1 VTGFLNWVSNLP
13 AHWGTKPLRAVADY
27 TVSNVDK
34 VPAGNEAPVW
44 LCNYTDVYNNEF
56 ITLHLDFMRATATE
70 GEIEKFGLKVDDVVI
85 TKDSES
91 WDDIGVPAI
100 VKETAGDLVCGYH
113 LAVLRPRKQI
123 LDGSF
128 LFRCLQAKP
137 VRVQLELAAN
147 GVTRFGIPKADI
159 GAMTLPI
166 PPLSQQRIIAD
177 YLDRETARLDGL
189 VAAKERVLGL
199 LAEKRQALI
208 TRAVTRGLE
217 PRSPLRDSGIPWLGE
232 IPAHWQILQLKF
244 VTRSLHTGPFGSQLH
259 AEEYITGGVP
269 VVNPSHLS
277 SGRICADDRVS
288 VDEATAERLVIHR
301 LSPCDVVFARR
312 GELGR
317 CGVVEPSQAGW
328 LCGTGSLRARLR
340 LDMVDPYYIVLV
352 FTGTRVSDVLTF
364 ESVGSTMDNLNTEI
378 LGSCQF
384 GVPPL
389 TEQRA
394 IVAHITA
401 ETAKLDALHA
411 ATERTIAILRERR
424 AYRRGGDGQNDHTRE
439 PRR

>member
-1 VTGFLNWVSNLP
+1 MTSAFRTRRGDRRRSCAAATTSRCCRHASRSSTDHSCSVACRRTG
-13 AHWGTKPLRAVADY
+13 A
-27 TVSNVDK
+27 
-34 VPAGNEAPVW
+34 
-44 LCNYTDVYNNEF
+44 
-56 ITLHLDFMRATATE
+56 ATARARGKWCDE
-70 GEIEKFGLKVDDVVI
+70 FRGSNGRHRCDDA
-85 TKDSES
+85 
-91 WDDIGVPAI
+91 P
-100 VKETAGDLVCGYH
+100 L
-113 LAVLRPRKQI
+113 
-123 LDGSF
+123 
-128 LFRCLQAKP
+128 
-137 VRVQLELAAN
+137 
-147 GVTRFGIPKADI
+147 
-159 GAMTLPI
+159 
-166 PPLSQQRIIAD
+166 PPLAQQRAIAD
-177 YLDRETARLDGL
+177 YLDRETARLDAL

-199 LAEKRQALI
+199 LAEKRRALI
-208 TRAVTRGLE
+208 TRAVTRGLD
-217 PRSPLRDSGIPWLGE
+217 PRAPLRDSGIPWLGE

-424 AYRRGGDGQNDHTRE
+424 AALIAAAVTGRMIIHESPGDDLPGGRVVPGQANESLSYQKETE
-439 PRR
+439 WPS